1 MTDLTTHKSK
11 IAECKRQI
19 NLTESQQRKH
29 ELHRHLRKL
38 EKEYRT
44 ALNYIRA
51 SKG

>member
-1 MTDLTTHKSK
+1 MTDLKSHRAK

-19 NLTESQQRKH
+19 DITESPQRKY

-38 EKEYRT
+38 EKEYKT

>member
-1 MTDLTTHKSK
+1 MTDLKSHELK

-19 NLTESQQRKH
+19 GLTESPQRKY

-44 ALNYIRA
+44 ALNYLRA